1 MHAGKYSKNVIST
14 ASLSLTSDV
23 NPIDKLG
30 WTTSFESVF
39 GAHSGDEYAI
49 SVNSATSGL
58 HAALL
63 AFGVGEGDE
72 VISPALTVVMDS
84 FVTDF
89 VGATPVFADVEP
101 DTWNIDP
108 ISVKKL
114 ITSKTKAII
123 SVSWLGLP
131 TNLSE
136 LRQIADT
143 HGLALIDDSAETI
156 LDPADR
162 PNDWNMAH
170 CRVFSFESK
179 KHMPTGGEGG
189 MVTTSDPE
197 LATKIRK
204 FAGLGYKHLSAT
216 TGRTSL
222 AGARDF
228 QNPDY
233 LRFDTVG
240 FNYRMNS
247 VTAAIGVA
255 QVEELPRLLSLRKLA
270 AEHYLQA
277 IEGCSWLI
285 PQRVPNGVTHS
296 YYTFGI
302 DYLGEIQR
310 GVSWQ
315 DFYDRYREMGGDG
328 FYANCMNPYLEP
340 VFRGKKIG
348 NNVMEVGLCPNAEGL
363 QRRLMSFKTNYKNVE
378 DMIYQSNI
386 MSNLID
392 EIGR

>member
-1 MHAGKYSKNVIST
+1 MHPGKYSQAVIDT
-14 ASLSLTSDV
+14 ASLSLTSDA
-23 NPIDKLG
+23 NPEDNLG
-30 WTTSFESVF
+30 WTTSFESAF
-39 GAHSGDEYAI
+39 GSHSGDKFAI

-72 VISPALTVVMDS
+72 VISPGLTVIMDA
-84 FVTDF
+84 FVTNF
-89 VGATPVFADVEP
+89 VGATPVFADVDP
-101 DTWNIDP
+101 KTWNIDSA
-108 ISVKKL
+108 SVEKL
-114 ITSKTKAII
+114 ITPKTKAII

-131 TNLSE
+131 TNLGE
-136 LRQIADT
+136 LRIIADK
-143 HGLALIDDSAETI
+143 HGIALIDDSAETI
-156 LDPADR
+156 LDSADR
-162 PNDWNMAH
+162 PKDWDRAH

-189 MVTTSDPE
+189 MITTNDPE

-228 QNPDY
+228 QNPNY

-255 QVEELPRLLSLRKLA
+255 QVKELPLLLSLRKQS
-270 AEHYLQA
+270 AELYLEA
-277 IEGCSWLI
+277 IEGCTWLI
-285 PQRVPNGVTHS
+285 PQHVPEGVTHS
-296 YYTFGI
+296 YYTFGV
-302 DYLGEIQR
+302 DYLGESQR
-310 GVSWQ
+310 GITWQ
-315 DFYDRYREMGGDG
+315 DFYDRYRELGGDG

-340 VFRGKKIG
+340 VFRGKILG
-348 NNVMEVGLCPNAEGL
+348 NREMELGLCPVAEGL

-378 DMIYQSNI
+378 DMVNQANI
-386 MSNLID
+386 MSKLID

>member
-1 MHAGKYSKNVIST
+1 MHSGKYTEAVIHS
-14 ASLSLTSDV
+14 ASLSLVSDT
-23 NPIDKLG
+23 NPEDNLG
-30 WTTSFESVF
+30 WTTSFESSF
-39 GAHSGDEYAI
+39 AAHAGDEYAI

-63 AFGVGEGDE
+63 GFGVTHGDE
-72 VISPALTVVMDS
+72 VISPALTVVMDA
-84 FVTDF
+84 FVTDY
-89 VGATPVFADVEP
+89 VGATPVFADVDP
-101 DTWNIDP
+101 KTWNIDP
-108 ISVKKL
+108 ASVERL
-114 ITSKTKAII
+114 ITPNTKAII

-131 TNLSE
+131 TNLGE
-136 LRQIADT
+136 LRRIADK
-143 HGLALIDDSAETI
+143 HGIALIDDSAETI
-156 LDPADR
+156 LDSSDR
-162 PNDWNMAH
+162 PDDWDRAH

-189 MVTTSDPE
+189 MITTSDPD

-255 QVEELPRLLSLRKLA
+255 QVKELPRLLELRKKS
-270 AEHYLQA
+270 AELYLEA
-277 IEGCSWLI
+277 VEGCSWFI
-285 PQRVPNGVTHS
+285 PQHVPDGLTHS

-302 DYLGEIQR
+302 DYHGESQR
-310 GVSWQ
+310 GVTWQ
-315 DFYDRYREMGGDG
+315 EFYDRYRELGGDG

-340 VFRGKKIG
+340 VFKGKTFG
-348 NNVMEVGLCPNAEGL
+348 NYEMALGLCPNAEAL
-363 QRRLMSFKTNYKNVE
+363 QRRIMSFKTNYKDVE
-378 DMIYQSNI
+378 QMITQANI
-386 MSNLID
+386 MRTLID